1 MLPEICHI
9 GNFTVYSY
17 GLMLVLAF
25 FVSVHFAGRQAA
37 RQGVEPAK
45 IFDLCF
51 YVFIAGIAGSRV
63 LYVVNNFAYFAA
75 HPLEI
80 VMLQR
85 GGMAIFGGIIF
96 GFACAFIFIR
106 KNKMGLLFTLDLLA
120 PFVALGQSI
129 GRIGCFLNGCCY
141 GRPSEFGL
149 YFPSAGQKLIPT
161 QLYSSLLLFLIFL
174 ALRFLQTR
182 KHPPGQVVFSYL
194 FLYSVARFCIEFFRN
209 DSPRIFHG
217 LTIFQIFSLAM
228 FLVSV
233 VLLGR
238 LFYSRKRR
246 E

>member
-161 QLYSSLLLFLIFL
+161 QLYSSLLLFL
-174 ALRFLQTR
+174 
-182 KHPPGQVVFSYL
+182 
-194 FLYSVARFCIEFFRN
+194 
-209 DSPRIFHG
+209 
-217 LTIFQIFSLAM
+217 
-228 FLVSV
+228 
-233 VLLGR
+233 
-238 LFYSRKRR
+238 
-246 E
+246 